1 MSPDR
6 VGGRRR
12 PVRIAFAIVL
22 ALQVF
27 LAVWGVAD
35 QWTRGHNGWNGSAY
49 HNAARN
55 TLRWDVLFPL
65 QYETAN
71 VPPKR
76 EQLYTHAPLALHLHN
91 VASVKLFGDR
101 EVSIR
106 LVAGFWSVAA
116 LCMLFAVVR
125 RLWDDAHA
133 LAASAI
139 YVALPINAI
148 YTNMANHS
156 AGFIFWSLLTLYLYI
171 RAIRAPPWR
180 RLDFALFLATFA
192 IAASWDWPAY
202 YIAACIALHWTHT
215 LTKKGVRPLFRRVGD
230 SVGAASPVGDAKH
243 RLYGVGQDNLP
254 PQASGENFSR
264 LGVFCGWVVLLFLGH
279 FVLVEVVTGN
289 LDELTGAF
297 NTRRA
302 LSWARFRTH
311 LLVVPQLMF
320 TAPVLGLCVAWVGAW
335 AVRAVRGTASARD
348 LIPVAFLIAGL
359 VHYWTFR
366 WSAIVHSYWAW
377 PTLPGVAIAVSVSLF
392 AMARWLRER
401 AGAMAGLSVLLLLV
415 PLAFRVVQIVPE
427 GRYVGGSMWFFTPV
441 RGSMDTYDSGR
452 PELRFAE
459 RVKEWTDRDTGVQL
473 HTSLKPLRLEPRF
486 DITLDRVTHRW
497 SQNPRVEIPN
507 DQGATEWVFV
517 AALDAFSEEQR
528 AAFAARHPYRQ
539 FGDYFMVDLR
549 KDTRDIEAWGLTPL
563 AVSPR
568 WWLLHNAFEAPVRAT
583 RLIAAEQTLDE
594 TAAELDAQ

>member
-6 VGGRRR
+6 AGDRRR
-12 PVRIAFAIVL
+12 PVRIAFAAVL

-35 QWTRGHNGWNGSAY
+35 QWTRGHNGWNGAAY
-49 HNAARN
+49 HSAARN

-71 VPPKR
+71 VPPKK

-91 VASVKLFGDR
+91 VVSVKLFGDR
-101 EVSIR
+101 ELSIR
-106 LVAGFWSVAA
+106 LVAAFWSVAA

-171 RAIRAPPWR
+171 RAARAPPWR
-180 RLDFALFLATFA
+180 WPNFILFLTTFT
-192 IAASWDWPAY
+192 IAATWDWPAY
-202 YIAACIALHWTHT
+202 YIAACIALHWTYT
-215 LTKKGVRPLFRRVGD
+215 SRKGDSPLFKRVNPSEKGT
-230 SVGAASPVGDAKH
+230 VPF
-243 RLYGVGQDNLP
+243 LQ
-254 PQASGENFSR
+254 
-264 LGVFCGWVVLLFLGH
+264 LGVFCGWVLVLFLGH
-279 FVLVEVVTGN
+279 FVLVEALTGN
-289 LDELTGAF
+289 LDELRGTF

-311 LLVVPQLMF
+311 LLVVPELMF
-320 TAPVLGLCVAWVGAW
+320 TVPVLGLCAAWVGAW
-335 AVRAVRGTASARD
+335 AARVARGSARARD
-348 LIPVAFLIAGL
+348 LIPVAFFAAGL
-359 VHYWTFR
+359 IHYWTFR

-377 PTLPGVAIAVSVSLF
+377 PMLPAVAIAVTVSLF
-392 AMARWLRER
+392 ATTRWIRQR
-401 AGAMAGLSVLLLLV
+401 AGTTASLGVLLLLV
-415 PLAFRVVQIVPE
+415 PLTIRIVQIVPE
-427 GRYVGGSMWFFTPV
+427 GRSVGGSMWFFTPV
-441 RGSMDTYDSGR
+441 RGAVDTYDSGR
-452 PELRFAE
+452 PELRFAD
-459 RVKEWTDRDTGVQL
+459 RVKAWTDRETGVQL

-497 SQNPRVEIPN
+497 SQNPRPELPN
-507 DQGATEWVFV
+507 KQGATGWVFV
-517 AALDAFSEEQR
+517 AAVDAFPEEER
-528 AAFAARHPYRQ
+528 AVLASRHPYRQ

-549 KDTRDIEAWGLTPL
+549 HEARDIQAWGLTPIPY
-563 AVSPR
+563 SIP
-568 WWLLHNAFEAPVRAT
+568 WWLFHSAFEPPVRAT
-583 RLIAAEQTLDE
+583 RLIGVEQSLNQKVAEIN
-594 TAAELDAQ
+594 AR

>member
-1 MSPDR
+1 MNPDR

-12 PVRIAFAIVL
+12 PVRIAFALVL

-71 VPPKR
+71 VPPKK

-91 VASVKLFGDR
+91 VASVRLFGDR
-101 EVSIR
+101 ELSIR
-106 LVAGFWSVAA
+106 VVAGFWSVAA
-116 LCMLFAVVR
+116 VCMLFAVVR

-171 RAIRAPPWR
+171 RATRAPPWR
-180 RLDFALFLATFA
+180 RRDFALFLTTFA

-202 YIAACIALHWTHT
+202 YIAFCIALHWTHI
-215 LTKKGVRPLFRRVGD
+215 LAKKGDSPLFERV
-230 SVGAASPVGDAKH
+230 
-243 RLYGVGQDNLP
+243 
-254 PQASGENFSR
+254 NFNPSEKGTVPFLW
-264 LGVFCGWVVLLFLGH
+264 LGVFCGWVVLLFVGH

-289 LDELTGAF
+289 LGELAGAF

-302 LSWARFRTH
+302 LSWGRFRTH
-311 LLVVPQLMF
+311 LLVVPELMF
-320 TAPVLGLCVAWVGAW
+320 TAPLLGLCVAWV
-335 AVRAVRGTASARD
+335 AVWLARAVRGTARARD
-348 LIPVAFLIAGL
+348 LIPLSFLVAGL
-359 VHYWTFR
+359 IHYWTFR

-377 PTLPGVAIAVSVSLF
+377 PTLPAVAIAVPVSLF
-392 AMARWLRER
+392 AMARWIRER
-401 AGAMAGLSVLLLLV
+401 AGPMASLGVLLLLV
-415 PLAFRVVQIVPE
+415 PLAIRVVQIVPE

-441 RGSMDTYDSGR
+441 RGATDTYDSGR

-459 RVKEWTDRDTGVQL
+459 RVKAWTDRDTGVQL

-507 DQGATEWVFV
+507 DQGATGWVFV

-528 AAFAARHPYRQ
+528 AAFASRHPYRQ

-549 KDTRDIEAWGLTPL
+549 EASRDIEAWGLTPI

-568 WWLLHNAFEAPVRAT
+568 WWLLHNAFEPPVRAT
-583 RLIAAEQTLDE
+583 RLIAAEQSLDQKV
-594 TAAELDAQ
+594 AELDAQ

>member
-6 VGGRRR
+6 VGGGWR
-12 PVRIAFAIVL
+12 PVHIAFAVVL

-71 VPPKR
+71 VPPKK
-76 EQLYTHAPLALHLHN
+76 EQLYTHAPLALHLNN
-91 VASVKLFGDR
+91 VASVKLFGDHER
-101 EVSIR
+101 SIR
-106 LVAGFWSVAA
+106 IVAGFWSVAA

-171 RAIRAPPWR
+171 RAIRTPPWR
-180 RLDFALFLATFA
+180 HLDFALFLAAFT

-202 YIAACIALHWTHT
+202 YIAACIALHWTWT
-215 LTKKGVRPLFRRVGD
+215 LVRN
-230 SVGAASPVGDAKH
+230 GAPPH
-243 RLYGVGQDNLP
+243 RPNTSAHPCLWLAG
-254 PQASGENFSR
+254 
-264 LGVFCGWVVLLFLGH
+264 FCGWVILVFAGH

-289 LDELTGAF
+289 LDELAGAF

-302 LSWARFRTH
+302 LSWGRFRTH
-311 LLVVPQLMF
+311 LLVVPELMF
-320 TAPVLGLCVAWVGAW
+320 TAPVLGLCLAWFGAW
-335 AVRAVRGTASARD
+335 CVRAVRGTARARD
-348 LIPVAFLIAGL
+348 LVPIAFVVAGL
-359 VHYWTFR
+359 IHYWTFR

-377 PTLPGVAIAVSVSLF
+377 PLLPAVAIAVPVSLF
-392 AMARWLRER
+392 AMARWIRER
-401 AGAMAGLSVLLLLV
+401 AGTLVSLSVLLLLV
-415 PLAFRVVQIVPE
+415 PLAIRIVHIVPE

-441 RGSMDTYDSGR
+441 RGAIDTYDSGR
-452 PELRFAE
+452 PELRFAQ

-507 DQGATEWVFV
+507 SQGATGWVFV
-517 AALDAFSEEQR
+517 AAIDAFSDERR
-528 AAFAARHPYRQ
+528 AAFASRHPYRQ
-539 FGDYFMVDLR
+539 FGNYFMVDLR
-549 KDTRDIEAWGLTPL
+549 KEARDIEAWGLAPL
-563 AVSPR
+563 AITPR
-568 WWLLHNAFEAPVRAT
+568 WWLLHSAVEPPVRAT
-583 RLIAAEQTLDE
+583 RLIAVEQSLDKKV
-594 TAAELDAQ
+594 AELDAP

>member
-1 MSPDR
+1 MGPDR
-6 VGGRRR
+6 VGGRQR
-12 PVRIAFAIVL
+12 PVRIAFAVVL
-22 ALQVF
+22 ALQVL

-35 QWTRGHNGWNGSAY
+35 RWTRGHNGWNGSAY

-71 VPPKR
+71 VPPKK

-101 EVSIR
+101 ELSIR

-139 YVALPINAI
+139 YVVLPINAI

-156 AGFIFWSLLTLYLYI
+156 SGFIFWSLLTLYLYI
-171 RAIRAPPWR
+171 RSTRAPPWR
-180 RLDFALFLATFA
+180 RADFALFLAIFA

-202 YIAACIALHWTHT
+202 YIAACIALHWAW
-215 LTKKGVRPLFRRVGD
+215 GLFGPRR
-230 SVGAASPVGDAKH
+230 SEP
-243 RLYGVGQDNLP
+243 
-254 PQASGENFSR
+254 ASGPASQ
-264 LGVFCGWVVLLFLGH
+264 LAIFCAWVVLLFAGH
-279 FVLVEVVTGN
+279 FVLVEVMTGN
-289 LDELTGAF
+289 VDELRGAF
-297 NTRRA
+297 NARRA

-311 LLVVPQLMF
+311 LWIVPELMF
-320 TAPVLGLCVAWVGAW
+320 TAPVLGLCAAWMGMWGARM
-335 AVRAVRGTASARD
+335 ARGTARGRD
-348 LIPVAFLIAGL
+348 LIPVAFLVAGL
-359 VHYWTFR
+359 IHYWTFR

-377 PTLPGVAIAVSVSLF
+377 PILPAVAIVVPVSLF
-392 AMARWLRER
+392 AMARWIRDR
-401 AGAMAGLSVLLLLV
+401 AGIALSFSVLLLLV
-415 PLAFRVVQIVPE
+415 PLAIRTVELVPE

-441 RGSMDTYDSGR
+441 RGAMDTYDSGR

-459 RVKEWTDRDTGVQL
+459 RVKAWTDRDTGVQL

-486 DITLDRVTHRW
+486 NITLDRVTHRW

-507 DQGATEWVFV
+507 SQGATGWVFV
-517 AALDAFSEEQR
+517 AALDAFPEEQR
-528 AAFAARHPYRQ
+528 AAFASRHPYRQ

-549 KDTRDIEAWGLTPL
+549 TEARDIEAWGLTPL
-563 AVSPR
+563 EPNAR
-568 WWLLHNAFEAPVRAT
+568 WWLFHTSFEPPMRAI
-583 RLIAAEQTLDE
+583 RLIAAEQSLNE
-594 TAAELDAQ
+594 KVAELDAP